1 LPSEPDLLWLIKA
14 NLALRR
20 GGWRKNMNRIRFLA
34 AGLLC
39 LTGVIH
45 VARLGMAQLDATFVT
60 MAVIFGV
67 AYLIIGGFLFRNKK
81 IAYYFGAIV
90 PLIGF
95 CGGLAEV
102 LPNPT
107 IWIAF
112 LMAIDAVI
120 VISCFYLIKGKR
132 ST

>member
-1 LPSEPDLLWLIKA
+1 
-14 NLALRR
+14 
-20 GGWRKNMNRIRFLA
+20 MNRIRYLA

-45 VARLGMAQLDATFVT
+45 VARLGIPQIDATFVT

-67 AYLIIGGFLFRNKK
+67 AYLIIGGFLFLNNKT
-81 IAYYFGAIV
+81 AYYFGAIV

-95 CGGLAEV
+95 CGSMVAL

-107 IWIAF
+107 IWMVF
-112 LMAIDAVI
+112 LITIDAVI
-120 VISCFYLIKGKR
+120 VLSCFYLIKWKR
-132 ST
+132 RASEAPRSN